1 MLRLAEMPLELQ
13 TSGQMILETAITIP
27 APVQAGL
34 EPALSVLSAI
44 KSEPLLSHV
53 ERSFVQLAWV

>member
-1 MLRLAEMPLELQ
+1 VLRLAEMPLELQ
-13 TSGQMILETAITIP
+13 TSGQMILEAAITIP
-27 APVQAGL
+27 AHVQAGL
-34 EPALSVLSAI
+34 EPALSVFCAI